1 MFSPFYPLFKH
12 ILHGTIWCGEPHS
25 TKFIWVAL
33 LDLADADGN
42 VLMTLSE
49 LASLAEVT
57 IPEAE
62 AAITRLSAADSYN
75 NLSVSPNGEHI
86 ETVPGGWRV
95 FPATRA
101 VAEVGI

>member
-12 ILHGTIWCGEPHS
+12 ILHGSIWCGEPHS

-42 VLMTLSE
+42 VLMALPE

-57 IPEAE
+57 PPEAE
-62 AAITRLSAADSYN
+62 AAIARLLAPDAYN
-75 NLSVSPNGEHI
+75 NSSASPNGEHI
-86 ETVPGGWRV
+86 ENVPGGWRV